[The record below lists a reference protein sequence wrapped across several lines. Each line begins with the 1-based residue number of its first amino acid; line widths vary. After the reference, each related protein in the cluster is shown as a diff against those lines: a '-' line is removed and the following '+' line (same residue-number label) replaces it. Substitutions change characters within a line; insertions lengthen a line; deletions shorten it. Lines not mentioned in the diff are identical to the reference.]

1 MPAKLRRTDVVV
13 IGLGWSGAIL
23 ANELTDEGL
32 DVVALERGPWRDT
45 ARDLSINFVP
55 DELRYGIR
63 LDLVLRPAQQ
73 TFTVRNN
80 AGQTALPI
88 APARWRRSSG
98 TWAQTRLLR
107 GRGRVIGRWCP
118 TSPRIR
124 SAAQSWAPIRRAAW

>member
-63 LDLVLRPAQQ
+63 LDLVLRPAEQ
-73 TFTVRNN
+73 TLRCATM
-80 AGQTALPI
+80 
-88 APARWRRSSG
+88 PARRPSRFDRPG
-98 TWAQTRLLR
+98 
-107 GRGRVIGRWCP
+107 GRERHGN
-118 TSPRIR
+118 
-124 SAAQSWAPIRRAAW
+124 

>member
-1 MPAKLRRTDVVV
+1 MPTKLRRTDGVV

-55 DELRYGIR
+55 DEMRYGIR

-73 TFTVRNN
+73 TLRCATM
-80 AGQTALPI
+80 
-88 APARWRRSSG
+88 PARRPC
-98 TWAQTRLLR
+98 RLHR
-107 GRGRVIGRWCP
+107 QGGGDRQEHGRKPDCCE
-118 TSPRIR
+118 
-124 SAAQSWAPIRRAAW
+124 AA